1 MIELSSKI
9 QRYSKSDYTH
19 YISSLKRLLTRNIG
33 NHAIFVQ
40 ENKRTH
46 SMTLV
51 EILDV
56 SNYYVSL
63 RYKVY
68 DNYGRFRQYIYT
80 TASFDLLYSK
90 QERLI
95 ILSNI

>member
-1 MIELSSKI
+1 
-9 QRYSKSDYTH
+9 
-19 YISSLKRLLTRNIG
+19 
-33 NHAIFVQ
+33 
-40 ENKRTH
+40 
-46 SMTLV
+46 MTLV